1 MQTMT
6 SDEITFRVKEFY
18 ENNPYP
24 GTGYKLLFKDAE
36 RLAEYMRVSGKTL
49 FPGCGTGHT
58 MVALGS
64 LRPDLELYG
73 LDISA
78 PSLRIARELA
88 DTFGVRVDAMQ
99 GDITQPLPW
108 GFKFK
113 YIILQ
118 GTLHHIP
125 DPNRALQNLVSHLAE
140 DGLIFI
146 NLYGK
151 KYHRRRLEIIE
162 MLDLLQQTEAVKDLK
177 QRFELYRSL
186 MGKKKNNLV
195 ESLANISPKLIW
207 RWLSYTYRQLKMNL
221 TRRYDS
227 IPWTTD
233 FRRLDQLW
241 IDQYAHPYE
250 KTYDMW
256 ETKQLIESANLE
268 IVEMMY
274 LGKIRIDDL
283 PETWRPLFKKLD
295 SWSQRRIMELYYPS
309 ASSIYLWARQVDS
322 SSNNV

>member
-1 MQTMT
+1 METM
-6 SDEITFRVKEFY
+6 SGNEITSRVKEFY
-18 ENNPYP
+18 EKNPYP
-24 GTGYKLLFKDAE
+24 GVGDKLLIKDAE
-36 RLAEYMRVSGKTL
+36 RLSEYMRMPGRTL

-58 MVALGS
+58 MIALGS

-78 PSLRIARELA
+78 PSLRIVRELA
-88 DTFGVRVDAMQ
+88 NKFDVRVDAMQ

-108 GFKFK
+108 GFKFT

-125 DPNRALQNLVSHLAE
+125 DPNRALQNLVSYLAE

-151 KYHRRRLEIIE
+151 KYHQRRLEIIE
-162 MLDLLQQTEAVKDLK
+162 MLDLLQQLDVAKDLE
-177 QRFELYRSL
+177 QRFTLFRSL
-186 MGKKKNNLV
+186 IDKKGNNLV
-195 ESLANISPKLIW
+195 EALANISPKVIW
-207 RWLSYTYRQLKMNL
+207 QWFSSIYRQLKIKL

-227 IPWTTD
+227 IPWTAD
-233 FRRLDQLW
+233 FRELNQLW

-250 KTYDMW
+250 KTYDIW
-256 ETKQLIESANLE
+256 ETKELIESANLE
-268 IVEMMY
+268 IVDMMY
-274 LGKIRIDDL
+274 LGKIKIDDL
-283 PETWRPLFKKLD
+283 PEIWQPLFKKLD

-309 ASSIYLWARQVDS
+309 DSSIYLWARKANTY
-322 SSNNV
+322 SNII